1 MICDKTISA
10 VIYNRSYSFSG
21 FSYPAGE
28 IIHIIKFGD
37 QSQFDQIE
45 GFENQQILIFE
56 ICLYKLPQSGSQKSH
71 LSGTEILRNC
81 H

>member
-28 IIHIIKFGD
+28 NIHRIKFGD

-45 GFENQQILIFE
+45 GFKNE
-56 ICLYKLPQSGSQKSH
+56 
-71 LSGTEILRNC
+71 
-81 H
+81 

>member
-28 IIHIIKFGD
+28 NIHRIKFD
-37 QSQFDQIE
+37 AQSQFDQIE
-45 GFENQQILIFE
+45 GFVNE
-56 ICLYKLPQSGSQKSH
+56 
-71 LSGTEILRNC
+71 
-81 H
+81 